1 MNVMLKAGRNAARI
15 PDNHVLDNFPGLSLI
30 CGAVDGIMS
39 KDIIPARSEA
49 ERPSAGGPCP
59 EDMVSC
65 SLTPILMTVV
75 LNRIFRETIAMDGG
89 RIDA

>member
-1 MNVMLKAGRNAARI
+1 MNVMLKAGRNAACI
-15 PDNHVLDNFPGLSLI
+15 PDNFPGLSLI

-39 KDIIPARSEA
+39 KDIIPAQSEA
-49 ERPSAGGPCP
+49 EWPSAGGTCP

-75 LNRIFRETIAMDGG
+75 LNRIFRGMIVVDGG
-89 RIDA
+89 EIDV